1 MGPHHGAALWAP
13 TMGPHHG
20 AAPWAPTMGPPPW
33 GPNHRP
39 SPVATKGGGSR
50 GFVEH
55 SGKFTAEND
64 PLFYSEANECSSS
77 ICVVS
82 FKSVTR
88 SS

>member
-39 SPVATKGGGSR
+39 SPVATKGGGDHGALLNTQESLQQKTIHYFTLKPTNVPVL
-50 GFVEH
+50 FV
-55 SGKFTAEND
+55 
-64 PLFYSEANECSSS
+64 
-77 ICVVS
+77 
-82 FKSVTR
+82 
-88 SS
+88 